1 MATLAVPDRYLEL
14 SPIVITSPTPRC
26 GTTLVQRLMTQSS
39 NAFVYGEEVG
49 HQLRTLTTWLMGLL
63 KHFEQTYPSIDPDFQ
78 RALAGTLTDWRPGLT
93 PPTEVMR
100 RAWIE
105 TYYQLPYTIA
115 QFSASVDRPVWGFKT
130 PGYNRD
136 MLRAMFSLLPR
147 TKVIYLIRNLHDV
160 LKSAKARRFVTT
172 DEDVR
177 KFCAEWAQNIR
188 DMVELA
194 ADERVLFLKY
204 EDLLARRDDHL
215 KLLEL
220 FTGAQG
226 LDARQFDLKVNTF
239 RGSEAE
245 GHSPTQY
252 IAPADLTAADIQAI
266 EAEAGPVLVH
276 FYGGQLAA

>member
-1 MATLAVPDRYLEL
+1 MATLAVPDRYLAL
-14 SPIVITSPTPRC
+14 SPLVITSPTPRC
-26 GTTLVQRLMTQSS
+26 GTTLAQRLLTASS
-39 NAFVYGEEVG
+39 NSFVYGEEVG
-49 HQLRTLTTWLMGLL
+49 HQLRTLTTWLIGLL
-63 KHFEQTYPSIDPDFQ
+63 RQFEQTYPSVDPDFQ

-93 PPTEVMR
+93 APTEVMR

-105 TYYQLPYTIA
+105 TYYQLPYTLSE
-115 QFSASVDRPVWGFKT
+115 FSASVGRPVWGFKT
-130 PGYNRD
+130 PAYTRD
-136 MLRAMFSLLPR
+136 MIRAMFSLLPR

-160 LKSAKARRFVTT
+160 LKSAKARRFLTT
-172 DEDVR
+172 DEEVR

-188 DMVELA
+188 EMVELA

-220 FTGAQG
+220 FTGAQD
-226 LDARQFDLKVNTF
+226 LDPRPFDLKVNTF
-239 RGSEAE
+239 RGAEAE

-252 IAPADLTAADIQAI
+252 IAPMELTAADL
-266 EAEAGPVLVH
+266 EAVESEAGPVIAH